1 MTKCWLTKKIFV
13 PLKSV
18 YLLRISVL
26 ISNWW
31 YKEAL
36 EENRKE
42 MADAEKEKAYSVLM
56 ENIKLK
62 KHKENVDQRIKV
74 LSEETDSC
82 FDKGPIHMWRTLQ

>member
-1 MTKCWLTKKIFV
+1 M
-13 PLKSV
+13 
-18 YLLRISVL
+18 
-26 ISNWW
+26 
-31 YKEAL
+31 

-74 LSEETDSC
+74 RKLTVVLIKDQSICDGRYSREFH
-82 FDKGPIHMWRTLQ
+82 FDIFFSAFSFKRKGTA

>member
-1 MTKCWLTKKIFV
+1 
-13 PLKSV
+13 
-18 YLLRISVL
+18 
-26 ISNWW
+26 
-31 YKEAL
+31 
-36 EENRKE
+36 

-82 FDKGPIHMWRTLQ
+82 FDSDGRYSREFHFDIFFSAFSFKRKGTA

>member
-1 MTKCWLTKKIFV
+1 
-13 PLKSV
+13 
-18 YLLRISVL
+18 
-26 ISNWW
+26 
-31 YKEAL
+31 
-36 EENRKE
+36 

-82 FDKGPIHMWRTLQ
+82 FDNGPIHM